1 MKYLKSKQE
10 YIDRYDRATVK
21 DCRWRENFHK
31 NYKPSEE
38 LATKAPPNFHKAVS
52 EMTLHYDLLFAT
64 IDWWEKKNTTI
75 QGWMEKDQ
83 HRDDM
88 LDSAR
93 PPANIRCLKCYSFVT
108 PNQGTIYD
116 LDEKVRVLF
125 FYECAQGCVP
135 LRAFFNDGEEYKS
148 KPDLCPKC
156 QTQLNKKRERIEG
169 EKIITT
175 SMCPSCDYTNTDE
188 MDLHIKPEE
197 PDPDF
202 EKDRAR
208 FCLTEETS
216 KKPLEEKW
224 QMEGMA
230 KMVDDWKEKEK
241 HKEDYEAVKKIQ
253 KLTVIDLEKVFTPII
268 ETAGYVKLQFGT
280 PDMGKDLFLPF
291 SLHDAKTGRSD
302 YDSSHTLQ
310 KLIKEAMVGTNW
322 RLMTDG
328 ISYRLGILTG
338 RLRAYERE
346 EDLLELV
353 RSKKKN
359 EKETVE

>member
-1 MKYLKSKQE
+1 MKHLRSKQD
-10 YIDRYDRATVK
+10 YIDRYDHATVK

-38 LATKAPPNFHKAVS
+38 LAAKDPSPNFHKAVS
-52 EMTLHYDLLFAT
+52 EMSLHYDLLFAT
-64 IDWWEKKNTTI
+64 IDWYEKKESSI

-93 PPANIRCLKCYSFVT
+93 PPVNIRCLTCYSLVT
-108 PNQGTIYD
+108 SDEKTIYD

-125 FYECAQGCVP
+125 FFECPKGCMP
-135 LRAFFNDGEEYKS
+135 RRGFFNDGEEYKPKS
-148 KPDLCPKC
+148 DLCPKC
-156 QTQLNKKRERIEG
+156 QTQLNKKYERIEG
-169 EKIITT
+169 EKIITIST
-175 SMCPSCDYTNTDE
+175 CPSCNYTNTDE

-208 FCLTEETS
+208 FCLTAETS

-224 QMEGMA
+224 QMEGMK
-230 KMVDDWKEKEK
+230 KMVDEWKERDK
-241 HKEDYEAVKKIQ
+241 HKEDYEAVKKIH
-253 KLTVIDLEKVFTPII
+253 KLTVIDLEKILTPVV
-268 ETAGYVKLQFGT
+268 EAAGYIKLQFGN

-291 SLHDAKTGRSD
+291 SLHDAKQGRSD

-310 KLIKEAMVGTNW
+310 KLIKEAIAETNW

-338 RLRAYERE
+338 RLRAFERE
-346 EDLLELV
+346 EDLLALV
-353 RSKKKN
+353 RSKEKH
-359 EKETVE
+359 EKET

>member
-1 MKYLKSKQE
+1 
-10 YIDRYDRATVK
+10 
-21 DCRWRENFHK
+21 
-31 NYKPSEE
+31 
-38 LATKAPPNFHKAVS
+38 
-52 EMTLHYDLLFAT
+52 
-64 IDWWEKKNTTI
+64 
-75 QGWMEKDQ
+75 
-83 HRDDM
+83 
-88 LDSAR
+88 
-93 PPANIRCLKCYSFVT
+93 
-108 PNQGTIYD
+108 
-116 LDEKVRVLF
+116 
-125 FYECAQGCVP
+125 
-135 LRAFFNDGEEYKS
+135 
-148 KPDLCPKC
+148 
-156 QTQLNKKRERIEG
+156 
-169 EKIITT
+169 
-175 SMCPSCDYTNTDE
+175 
-188 MDLHIKPEE
+188 
-197 PDPDF
+197 
-202 EKDRAR
+202 
-208 FCLTEETS
+208 
-216 KKPLEEKW
+216 
-224 QMEGMA
+224 MEGMA